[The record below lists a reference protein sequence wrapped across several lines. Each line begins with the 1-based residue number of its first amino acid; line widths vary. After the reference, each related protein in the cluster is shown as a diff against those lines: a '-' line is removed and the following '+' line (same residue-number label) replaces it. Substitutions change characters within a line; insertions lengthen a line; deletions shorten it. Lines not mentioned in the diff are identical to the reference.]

1 MHLSQLCIRRP
12 VFTSVL
18 TLLLMIAGLLSFSG
32 LALRHLPD
40 INKAL
45 VNITTEY
52 EGASPELV
60 EKEITVP
67 IENILSGIPGIDT
80 VNSTSKLGKSYISID
95 FQLGTDI
102 NEAVNDIRNKVSAI
116 QRKLPLG
123 SDAPS
128 VRKNDANANPVM
140 VLGFEDKQRSA
151 LDITDYVN
159 RSIKPVIQEING
171 VGEVNYYGAREY
183 AVKIAIDPVKMAAR
197 KITVSDIKKA
207 LTQQNIDIPS
217 GQIQS
222 KNRYYTVVTQARL
235 DKARHFADLVIARKN
250 NHLIR
255 LSEIAQVNVGNE
267 NEENLLRINGKP
279 AIGLAV
285 LAQSTANP
293 VDVAERIHKTLAQLR
308 ASFPENFQASIVFDS
323 TLYIKQSIYQVFKT
337 FIEAILFVALV
348 VFLFL
353 GNLRSALIPVVTIPI
368 CLVATLWPMQLLGFD
383 LNTLTLLAMVLAIGL
398 VVDDAI
404 VVLEN
409 CHRHMQQGKS
419 AIQAAMEGSREITFA
434 IIAMTI
440 TLAAVYAPM
449 GFVQGF
455 TGKLFLQFGI
465 TLSVA
470 VMISG
475 LVALTLSPM
484 MCSKMLQ
491 PHSNRYSLW
500 LDNFFNRLAQGYQTS
515 LRYVLKQKLLFSL
528 FLFVCLLTG
537 VYCYQHI
544 KAELAPLEDQSYII
558 APVSS
563 PTNSSLSYTDHYAR
577 QLESIYDAVAEKQT
591 YFMSVRPSGAFSL
604 LKLLPWEQRQRS
616 QQQISQE
623 LNKEMEQLTGVSVFP
638 VSPTPLGRSNGNS
651 RFSLALLGN
660 TSYQQLNRI
669 SQGVIKALND
679 IPELRQVK
687 NNLVL
692 DSEQINID
700 IDRQLAADLQV
711 NLADVAELLSTML
724 GGNNPVNFNY
734 DGQAYKVIVQLDQN
748 LRQDVSVINSLYV
761 QSGRGEMIPLSALI
775 HLNTSI
781 GPDALPHLN
790 RMRTAMITA
799 ELTADAHMNKVIA
812 KVDQVLQQLLPADIQ
827 YRYTDGVKDYLE
839 SSGHSLYAFA
849 LALLFI
855 YLVLAAQFESFI
867 DPFIVLISVPLC
879 LIGALFTLW
888 LFNGSLNIYTNIG
901 MVTLIGLISKHGI
914 MITEFANQLRQQGKD
929 KLSASIHSA
938 TIRLRP
944 ILMTT
949 SAMVLGAIPLIFA
962 SGAGSESRQ
971 QLGLVIVGGLIAGTF
986 FSLYLVPMIYCLFS
1000 KQKKPAEANAMKS
1013 DLKACQPDSPDK

>member
-1 MHLSQLCIRRP
+1 MRLSQFFVQRP
-12 VFTSVL
+12 VFTIVF
-18 TLLLMIAGLLSFSG
+18 TFLLMIAGLLSFSG

-40 INKAL
+40 INKAV
-45 VNITTEY
+45 VNISTEY

-60 EKEITVP
+60 EKEISIP
-67 IENILSGIPGIDT
+67 IENALSGIPGIDSI
-80 VNSTSKLGKSYISID
+80 NSTSKLGKSYITVD
-95 FQLGTDI
+95 FQLGTDV
-102 NEAVNDIRNKVSAI
+102 NEAVNDIRNKMSAI

-159 RSIKPVIQEING
+159 RFIKPVIQEING
-171 VGEVNYYGAREY
+171 VGEVSYYGAREY

-222 KNRYYTVVTQARL
+222 KNRYYTVVTQARI
-235 DKARHFADLVIARKN
+235 DKAKHFADLVITRKN

-255 LSEIAQVNVGNE
+255 LSEVAQVNIGNE

-293 VDVAERIHKTLAQLR
+293 VDVAQRIYETLKQLHS
-308 ASFPENFQASIVFDS
+308 SFPKSFKASVVFDS

-337 FIEAILFVALV
+337 FLEAVLFVALV

-353 GNLRSALIPVVTIPI
+353 GDLRSALIPIVTIPI
-368 CLVATLWPMQLLGFD
+368 CLVATFWPMQLLGFD

-419 AIQAAMEGSREITFA
+419 AIKAAIEGSQEITFA

-449 GFVQGF
+449 GFVDGF
-455 TGKLFLQFGI
+455 TGKLFLQFGVS
-465 TLSVA
+465 LSLA
-470 VMISG
+470 VLISG

-484 MCSKMLQ
+484 MCAKLLKSHK
-491 PHSNRYSLW
+491 NRYTSW
-500 LDNFFNRLAQGYQTS
+500 LDNFFNRLAHWYQIS
-515 LRYVLKQKLLFSL
+515 LQYVLKQKLFFSL
-528 FLFVCLLTG
+528 LILVCLLTG

-558 APVSS
+558 APISS
-563 PTNSSLSYTDHYAR
+563 PTNSSTAYTDKYAR
-577 QLESIYDAVAEKQT
+577 ELESIYDAVAEKQT
-591 YFMSVRPSGAFSL
+591 YLMSVRPSGAFSL
-604 LKLLPWEQRQRS
+604 LKLVPWEKRQRS
-616 QQQISQE
+616 QQQISQD
-623 LNKEMEQLTGVSVFP
+623 LNKKMEQLTGVSVFP
-638 VSPTPLGRSNGNS
+638 VTPHPLGRNSNNS
-651 RFSLALLGN
+651 RFSFALLGH
-660 TSYQQLNRI
+660 TSYKRLNLI
-669 SQGVIKALND
+669 SNDVIKALNH
-679 IPELRQVK
+679 IPELRQIK

-700 IDRQLAADLQV
+700 INRQLAADLQV
-711 NLADVAELLSTML
+711 NLADVAELLSTTL
-724 GGNNPVNFNY
+724 GGSNPVNFNY
-734 DGQAYKVIVQLDQN
+734 DGQAYKVIVQLDQS
-748 LRQDVSVINSLYV
+748 LRQDVSILNSLYV
-761 QSGRGEMIPLSALI
+761 QSERKEMIPLSALI
-775 HLNTSI
+775 QMNTSI

-790 RMRTAMITA
+790 RMRTATITA
-799 ELTADAHMNKVIA
+799 ELTENAHMDKVIA
-812 KVDQVLQQLLPADIQ
+812 KVEHVLQQQLPSDIQ
-827 YRYTDGVKDYLE
+827 YRFTDGVKDYLE

-867 DPFIVLISVPLC
+867 DPFIVLTTVPLC

-914 MITEFANQLRQQGKD
+914 MITEFANQLKQQGKD
-929 KLSASIHSA
+929 KLSATVESA

-949 SAMVLGAIPLIFA
+949 SAMILGAIPLILA
-962 SGAGSESRQ
+962 TGAGSESRE
-971 QLGLVIVGGLIAGTF
+971 QLGFVIIGGLVVGTF
-986 FSLYLVPMIYCLFS
+986 FSLYLVPMMYLLFS
-1000 KQKKPAEANAMKS
+1000 RRKRQTESTEAQIIQNQDIS
-1013 DLKACQPDSPDK
+1013 VDTP